1 MPCLWF
7 LSPGPLKREDGK
19 VAAVDF
25 DGMSVTSPGAEK
37 LPKSSGVHHGASDT
51 HSLLIRQTREGVM
64 LSPCESTIL
73 SPSIVRDHFYR
84 FL

>member
-1 MPCLWF
+1 MNSCLVASFACHDMPCLWF

-37 LPKSSGVHHGASDT
+37 LP
-51 HSLLIRQTREGVM
+51 
-64 LSPCESTIL
+64 
-73 SPSIVRDHFYR
+73 
-84 FL
+84 